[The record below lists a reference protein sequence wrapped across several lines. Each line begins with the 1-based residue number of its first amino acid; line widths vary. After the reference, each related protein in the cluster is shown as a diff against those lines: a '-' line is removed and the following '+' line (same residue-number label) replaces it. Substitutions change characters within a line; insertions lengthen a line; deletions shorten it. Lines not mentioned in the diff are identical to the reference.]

1 MIFEM
6 KKFGFFA
13 LLAAVLLTACGPKET
28 PVVVNSITLNQTTL
42 TLSLGGDT
50 KLIATTDPVGQEV
63 TWTTSN
69 DKVATVKANGLVQA
83 VAEGEAVITA
93 TAGDKTATCKVTVA
107 ADAIY
112 DYFDIADYSL
122 FGDFTPVPGVA
133 PYHTKLTN
141 GDSVRCVL
149 KTITVYAWDANVQWV
164 NGTGFVGDGLVC
176 MLGDEVPFWV
186 IEEDYTNS
194 KYNGYYLG
202 EGGVFV
208 YNTKSIEPAFAK
220 PGHIDVETYGD
231 FVQAQYSADLEADF
245 ETMQAKTNGALLSL
259 CTADD
264 GFEGW
269 YGLYY
274 AAINR
279 LVVLDGEEEG
289 DPLSVAADVTW
300 CRYTSDDRLYGFAV
314 DLDVYE
320 AEKKIQLVTPYDY
333 ATVNK
338 VYDEYELFDRF
349 EAYYGA
355 EGENILATSAKK
367 IGTRY
372 MSKEMPTRN
381 GKALD
386 NKTLHMAR

>member
-1 MIFEM
+1 M

-13 LLAAVLLTACGPKET
+13 LLAAVLLVGCKPENPTET
-28 PVVVNSITLNQTTL
+28 VVNSIKLNETSVTLA
-42 TLSLGGDT
+42 LGGDI
-50 KLIATTDPVGQEV
+50 KLIATVDPASAEV
-63 TWTTSN
+63 TWESN
-69 DKVATVKANGLVQA
+69 APEVATVNAKSGLVQA
-83 VAEGEAVITA
+83 VSEGEAVITA
-93 TAGDKTATCKVTVA
+93 KAGDKTATCHVTVA
-107 ADAIY
+107 ADAAY
-112 DYFDIADYSL
+112 DYFDIADYGL
-122 FGDFTPVPGVA
+122 FGNPTKIDGVA

-141 GDSVRCVL
+141 GDSVKCVL
-149 KTITVYAWDANVQWV
+149 SYYTVYAWDANVQWV
-164 NGTGFVGDGLVC
+164 SGEGFVGDGLVID
-176 MLGDEVPFWV
+176 LGDVPFWV

-208 YNTKSIEPAFAK
+208 YNTKSIEAAFAK
-220 PGHIDVETYGD
+220 PGHIDAASYGD
-231 FVQAQYSADLEADF
+231 FVQAQYSADIEADF
-245 ETMQAKTNGALLSL
+245 DAMQAKTNGALLSL

-279 LVVLDGEEEG
+279 LVILDGEEEG

-300 CRYTSDDRLYGFAV
+300 CRYTSNDRLYGFAV
-314 DLDVYE
+314 DMDVYE